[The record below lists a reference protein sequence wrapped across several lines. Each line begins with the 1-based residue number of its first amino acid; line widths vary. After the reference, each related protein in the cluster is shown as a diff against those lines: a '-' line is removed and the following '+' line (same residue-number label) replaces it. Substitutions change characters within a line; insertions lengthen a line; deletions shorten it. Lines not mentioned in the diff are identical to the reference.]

1 MTNNETVLSQEP
13 RQAMQDMLTITE
25 ELMARIEMET
35 AALAQNDGTSFTM
48 NEPDKEHVAAIYD
61 KAAAEFHGRLAE
73 FHNVDSAL
81 MAKLQAANAELRQST
96 ENNIR
101 LLQKVDAKNKKADA

>member
-1 MTNNETVLSQEP
+1 MTNNEQTLSQEP

-35 AALAQNDGTSFTM
+35 AALAQNDGTAFSM
-48 NEPDKEHVAAIYD
+48 NEVDKEHVAAVYD
-61 KAAAEFHGRLAE
+61 KAALEFHNRLAE

-81 MAKLQAANAELRQST
+81 MNKLQEANTSLRQSMS
-96 ENNIR
+96 NNVR
-101 LLQKVDAKNKKADA
+101 LLQKVDAKNKKAN